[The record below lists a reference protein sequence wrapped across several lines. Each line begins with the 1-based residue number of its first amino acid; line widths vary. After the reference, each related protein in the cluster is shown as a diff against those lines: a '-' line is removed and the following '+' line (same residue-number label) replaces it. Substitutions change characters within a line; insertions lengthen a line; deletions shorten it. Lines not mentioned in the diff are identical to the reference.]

1 MECIKIIPM
10 LTEPQMYGGNSSHA
24 FHVVCPSIPGNLTTC
39 DNCYVDEIKADIYWT
54 VVLKGYGFSS
64 APVKSSFD
72 QQRCAEIFRSLM
84 ISKLNYEEFYL
95 QGGDWGSVVTSLMA
109 SLPNSQNHVLGLH
122 LNMIPAMPPINKG
135 FWKLANF
142 FVSLVLPWFY
152 YSPLERDGMLNLP
165 WKMFMET
172 GYFHEQSTRPMT
184 LAYGLSDSPVGL
196 MSWIIEKFYAWSDC
210 NGDLFSRFTRDELLT
225 NFMIYWMTNSG
236 GKVS

>member
-1 MECIKIIPM
+1 
-10 LTEPQMYGGNSSHA
+10 
-24 FHVVCPSIPGNLTTC
+24 
-39 DNCYVDEIKADIYWT
+39 
-54 VVLKGYGFSS
+54 
-64 APVKSSFD
+64 
-72 QQRCAEIFRSLM
+72 M